1 MSKKTKSYDIPDE
14 AVAAIVAERKSLYG
28 LKTYVSLF
36 SSAGIGCYGFKET
49 GFSCV
54 ATVELLER
62 RLKIQQFNNKCMLS
76 SGYICGDM
84 TLSETKDKIFREIR
98 LWKECFGADDLDVL
112 IATPPCQGMSVANH
126 KKGDEL
132 KRNSLVVESIKI
144 TKEVK
149 PKFFIFENVRAFLNS
164 ICTDID
170 GKDKS
175 IEEAIA
181 MNLGGTYNILFR
193 IVNFKDYGCPSS
205 RTRTLVIGIRKD
217 LTDITPN
224 DIFPDKTPEKTLRET
239 IGHLPSLTVMGEIS
253 EDDIYHNFRKYA
265 PHMEA
270 WISEIKEGQSAFDND
285 DINRIPHTVK
295 NGVVVY
301 NAQKNGDKYTRQYWD
316 KVAPCIHTRNDIMAS
331 QNTVHPTD
339 NRVFSIREVMLM
351 MSVPFSFQWTDIQFE
366 KLNALSLKEK
376 QTFLKKEEMNIR
388 QNLGEAVPTVIF
400 RQIAEKIRK
409 YLERS
414 NFSNAD
420 AMALVKE
427 NNLSTQ
433 EKILNYVG
441 RSKLSFTRLS
451 RIVEMANAEREKTAA
466 YYTRQDI
473 CFGIVNN
480 LPDAKNFSNLSIL
493 EPSIGVGNFLPCL
506 IEKYSAV
513 NNVTIDVV
521 DINPSSIELLKEML
535 KHMSVPD
542 NIEINFIQGDF
553 LQLDFNKRYDI
564 VIGNPPYMKLTKEK
578 ELAALYKANAVNK
591 DTNNIFAFF
600 VEKALALGDYV
611 SLIVPKSIINA
622 PEFNKTREVMNAFSI
637 SHLIDFGEKAF
648 KGVKIETISFTI
660 NTKKKS
666 GDTIVY
672 SYINNSVRKLSQS
685 YITDSTFP
693 YWLLYRDASFDEI
706 AASMEFGIFKSY
718 RDRVITKSITQPN
731 GKYRVLKS
739 RNIGNNEVIDIPD
752 YDCYLDDVASFDVAK
767 FLNHTECVLLPNLTY
782 NPRACFLP
790 KNTIADGSVA
800 ILTLSNPEETVT
812 EEDLGFYA
820 TEEFARFYAV
830 ARNLGTRSLNID
842 NNSVFFFGKQMAKM
856 ERYERNH

>member
-14 AVAAIVAERKSLYG
+14 VAAAVVAERKSLYG

-36 SSAGIGCYGFKET
+36 SSAGIGCYGFKEA

-62 RLKIQQFNNKCMLS
+62 RLKIQQYNNKCMLS

-84 TLSETKDKIFREIR
+84 TLSETKDKIFREIEI
-98 LWKECFGADDLDVL
+98 WKDCFGADDLDVL

-132 KRNSLVVESIKI
+132 KRNSLVVESIEI

-175 IEEAIA
+175 IQEAIA
-181 MNLGGTYNILFR
+181 MNLGGAYNILYR

-205 RTRTLVIGIRKD
+205 RTRTLVIGVRKD

-239 IGHLPSLTVMGEIS
+239 IGHLPSLKVMGEIS

-265 PHMEA
+265 PNMEA

-331 QNTVHPTD
+331 QNTVHPKD

-351 MSVPFSFQWTDIQFE
+351 MSVPFSFQWTDIPFE
-366 KLNALSLKEK
+366 KLNALTLKEK
-376 QTFLKKEEMNIR
+376 QAFLKKEEMNIR

-400 RQIAEKIRK
+400 RQIANKIRK
-409 YLERS
+409 YLERP

-441 RSKLSFTRLS
+441 RSKLSFPRLS

-480 LPDAKNFSNLSIL
+480 LPDAKNFSSLSIL

-506 IEKYSAV
+506 IEKYTAV
-513 NNVTIDVV
+513 SNVTIDVV

-535 KHMSVPD
+535 KHMSVPE
-542 NIEINFIQGDF
+542 NIDINFIQGDF
-553 LQLDFNKRYDI
+553 LLLNFNKRYDI
-564 VIGNPPYMKLTKEK
+564 VIGNPPYMKLTK

-600 VEKALALGDYV
+600 VEKALSLGDYV

-622 PEFNKTREVMNAFSI
+622 PEFNKTREIMNSSSI
-637 SHLIDFGEKAF
+637 SHFIDFGEKAF
-648 KGVKIETISFTI
+648 KGVKIETVSFTV

-693 YWLLYRDASFDEI
+693 YWLLYRDAGFDKI
-706 AASMEFGIFKSY
+706 ADSMEFGIFKAY
-718 RDRVITKSITQPN
+718 RDRVITKSITQSR

-752 YDCYLDDVASFDVAK
+752 YDCYLDDVSSFDVAK
-767 FLNHTECVLLPNLTY
+767 FLDHTECVLLPNLTY

-812 EEDLGFYA
+812 KEDLGFYA

-856 ERYERNH
+856 EKV

>member
-1 MSKKTKSYDIPDE
+1 MSKKIKIYDIPEDV
-14 AVAAIVAERKSLYG
+14 AAAIVAERKSLYG
-28 LKTYVSLF
+28 IKSYVSLF
-36 SSAGIGCYGFKET
+36 SSAGIGCYGFKEA
-49 GFSCV
+49 GYSCI

-62 RLKIQQFNNKCMLS
+62 RLKIQKHNNKCMLS

-84 TLSETKDKIFREIR
+84 TLAETKEKIFRE
-98 LWKECFGADDLDVL
+98 LGVWKDCFGVDDLDVL

-144 TKEVK
+144 TKDVQ

-164 ICTDID
+164 VCTDID
-170 GKDKS
+170 GNDKS
-175 IEEAIA
+175 IQEAIT
-181 MNLGGTYNILFR
+181 MNLGGVYNILFR

-205 RTRTLVIGIRKD
+205 RTRTLVIGVRKD

-224 DIFPDKTPEKTLRET
+224 DIFPNRTPEKKLRET
-239 IGHLPSLTVMGEIS
+239 IGHLPSLKVMGEIS
-253 EDDIYHNFRKYA
+253 KDDIYHNFRKYA

-285 DINRIPHTVK
+285 DITRIPHTIK

-301 NAQKNGDKYTRQYWD
+301 NAQKNGDKYTRQCWD

-351 MSVPFSFQWTDIQFE
+351 MSVPSSFQWSETPFE

-400 RQIAEKIRK
+400 RQIANKIRK
-409 YLERS
+409 YLERPI
-414 NFSNAD
+414 FSNAD
-420 AMALVKE
+420 AISLVKE
-427 NNLSTQ
+427 NNLNAQ
-433 EKILNYVG
+433 ERILNYVG
-441 RSKLSFTRLS
+441 RSKLSFPRLS
-451 RIVEMANAEREKTAA
+451 RIVEMANAERENTAA

-473 CFGIVNN
+473 CFGIVSN
-480 LPDAKNFSNLSIL
+480 LPDAKNFGSLSIL

-506 IEKYSAV
+506 IEKYSTV
-513 NNVTIDVV
+513 NNVIIDVV
-521 DINPSSIELLKEML
+521 DINPLSIELLKEML

-542 NIEINFIQGDF
+542 NIQINFIEGDF
-553 LQLDFNKRYDI
+553 LLLDFEKRYDI

-578 ELAALYKANAVNK
+578 ELASRYKAKAVNK

-600 VEKALALGDYV
+600 VEKALSLGDYV

-622 PEFNKTREVMNAFSI
+622 PEFNKTREIMNSYSM

-648 KGVKIETISFTI
+648 KGVKIETVSFTI
-660 NTKKKS
+660 NTKKKTS
-666 GDTIVY
+666 DTIIY
-672 SYINNSVRKLSQS
+672 SYINNSIRQVDQS
-685 YITDSTFP
+685 YITDKSFP
-693 YWLLYRDASFDEI
+693 YWLLYRDKDFDEI
-706 AASMEFGIFKSY
+706 ANSMELGIFKAY
-718 RDRVITKSITQPN
+718 RDRVITKSITKPT

-739 RNIGNNEVIDIPD
+739 RNIGDNEIIDIPD
-752 YDCYLDDVASFDVAK
+752 YDCYLDDISSLDVSK
-767 FLNHTECVLLPNLTY
+767 YLNHTECVLLPNLTY

-790 KNTIADGSVA
+790 KDSIADGSVA
-800 ILTLSNPEETVT
+800 ILTLLNPSEEISK
-812 EEDLGFYA
+812 ENLEFYA

-842 NNSVFFFGKQMAKM
+842 NNSVFFFGKQII
-856 ERYERNH
+856 NS